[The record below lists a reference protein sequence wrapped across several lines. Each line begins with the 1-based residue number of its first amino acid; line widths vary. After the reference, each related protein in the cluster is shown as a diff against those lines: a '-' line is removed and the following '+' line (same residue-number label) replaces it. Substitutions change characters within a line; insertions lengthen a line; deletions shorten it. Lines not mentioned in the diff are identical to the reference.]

1 MTLLHEIQAEL
12 LDPKSSIGPIL
23 LKLRYLADRLGS
35 DILEEWVKYETEGYP
50 EGVEVPAYRQA
61 QAAYRG
67 TFVNIVQQLTD
78 VPIPNALI
86 ESIAGP
92 DWTRFAIRDS
102 IAVIDTIVAGD
113 AKELQNYG
121 VSAGNLILALRG
133 KVYPDHEPISISG
146 KFSGSPFS
154 TVHHVV
160 RAKILDL
167 TLELEK
173 KVPIAKDVEIG
184 KALPSIP
191 EGASGTTTQITQ
203 NIFYGN
209 QTNITNQGPV
219 GTQNITI
226 TAGDADSLKKWLVN
240 KGVPV
245 ADAKELAEIAA
256 SEQPENDDQPFGK
269 KAKAWMAE
277 KLSKGG
283 EVIWSM
289 KKGIAEGLIVEGMT
303 QFYGWMV

>member
-1 MTLLHEIQAEL
+1 MTLIQEIQTEL
-12 LDPKSSIGPIL
+12 LDPAASIGPIL

-50 EGVEVPAYRQA
+50 EGVDVPDYWQA
-61 QAAYRG
+61 QVTYRG
-67 TFVNIVQQLTD
+67 TFVNIVQQLKD

-86 ESIAGP
+86 ESVAGP
-92 DWTRFAIRDS
+92 HWTKFAIRDS

-113 AKELQNYG
+113 AKDLQNYG
-121 VSAGNLILALRG
+121 VSGGNLMLALRG

-154 TVHHVV
+154 TIHHVV

-173 KVPIAKDVEIG
+173 KVPVAKDVTIG
-184 KALPSIP
+184 KALPPIP
-191 EGASGTTTQITQ
+191 EGVSGTTTQITQ
-203 NIFYGN
+203 NIFYGS

-219 GTQNITI
+219 GTQNIAI
-226 TAGDADSLKKWLVN
+226 TAGDPDSLQKWLVN
-240 KGVPV
+240 KGVPE
-245 ADAKELAEIAA
+245 ADANEIAEIAA

-269 KAKAWMAE
+269 RAKAWMVD

-283 EVIWSM
+283 EGLWSM
-289 KKGIAEGLIVEGMT
+289 KKGIAEGIVVEGMT
-303 QFYGWMV
+303 QFYGWVL